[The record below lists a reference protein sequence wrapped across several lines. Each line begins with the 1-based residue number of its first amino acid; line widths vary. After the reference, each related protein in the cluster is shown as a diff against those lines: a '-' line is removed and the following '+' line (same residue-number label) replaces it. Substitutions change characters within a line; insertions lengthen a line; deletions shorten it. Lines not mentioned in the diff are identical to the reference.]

1 MKSVANTAVR
11 IWVTFF
17 QMVRNPL
24 DCATASIQPHLSLI
38 NNQTNNN
45 SNMKLLFDLF
55 PILLFFIAFKLQGI
69 YVATAV
75 AIAATLG
82 QIIWSKFK
90 HGKVDK
96 MLWISFAIVGV
107 FGGAT
112 LVLHDESFIKFK
124 PSALYWLF
132 AIILLVSNYV
142 FRKNLMRSMLQ
153 EKIALPMPIWNRL
166 NLVWGIF
173 FGVLGFINLYVA
185 YNYSTD
191 TWVTFKLFGF
201 SGMML
206 VFILGQGVWLSKYLD
221 EKKEN
226 N

>member
-1 MKSVANTAVR
+1 
-11 IWVTFF
+11 
-17 QMVRNPL
+17 
-24 DCATASIQPHLSLI
+24 
-38 NNQTNNN
+38 
-45 SNMKLLFDLF
+45 MKLLFDLF

-96 MLWISFAIVGV
+96 MLWISFAIVAV

-132 AIILLVSNYV
+132 AIILLASNYV
-142 FRKNLMRSMLQ
+142 FHKNLMRSMLQ

-191 TWVTFKLFGF
+191 TWVSFKLFGF